1 MTPQCLF
8 LQRDTQEASLKIN
21 HWWLDQ
27 GAQPPSI
34 LVLSERRLRRQA
46 YRRQRPIGFHDLIS
60 VILCLCQLSKSCMSD
75 LQRWGQS
82 NNSLR
87 TGESVRKRPLLSM
100 LHKPWQHSKRGK
112 KHLRLR
118 IWNSRECQE
127 SEGGQRCIEEWCFVS
142 LVNNFCESN
151 VRQSRC
157 TGFISSEVTS
167 VMTTVNKRLTE
178 LNQLIK

>member
-34 LVLSERRLRRQA
+34 LVLSEGRLRRQA
-46 YRRQRPIGFHDLIS
+46 YRRQRPIGFHDLICHS
-60 VILCLCQLSKSCMSD
+60 HSLLSKSCMSD
-75 LQRWGQS
+75 LQWWGQS

-100 LHKPWQHSKRGK
+100 PHKPWQHSKRGN

-127 SEGGQRCIEEWCFVS
+127 SEGEQRCIEEQCFVS

-167 VMTTVNKRLTE
+167 VMTTVNKRLIE